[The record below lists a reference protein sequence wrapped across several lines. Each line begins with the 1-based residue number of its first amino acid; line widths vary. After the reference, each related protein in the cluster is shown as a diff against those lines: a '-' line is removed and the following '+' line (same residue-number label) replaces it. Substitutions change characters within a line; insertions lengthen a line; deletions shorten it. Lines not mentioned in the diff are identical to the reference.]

1 MDLAIYIK
9 ELLGLHGKVNVPGI
23 GYFSQIR
30 INGYYNEHENKF
42 YPPHHQ
48 VNFDPQLIEN
58 DELAKYIADKK
69 NISLA
74 SSMYFVDKYVIGVKQ
89 QVATQKVNI
98 AGLGYLYTEQAELEF
113 KPNNEYWESE
123 PSFYGLPPVTV
134 YKNGEHPTV
143 TYTPS
148 VSEPAPVS
156 ESLPVT
162 EDVPVNE
169 DVHVIEDVSVNDVP
183 EEILT
188 EQVTVDSELVAPAVL
203 VQGQTDYI
211 YDEPEPKRSVNFW
224 VIVLL
229 IIIVAILAVT
239 GIYINKPSLIDKYIG
254 KQEPPEVV
262 KTVPRPDTAI
272 KSSPAKDSVA
282 KTSPAIDKT
291 QTLVTASQQPSS
303 TPPDTNTRVHYE
315 ILGGA
320 FGKLSEAET
329 AIKNYHDM
337 GFDAR
342 VLDVPGKKHKVT
354 LGTYYSYN
362 EAASAKK
369 KLLSTGKIKEQDV
382 IIQPYKP
389 GKK

>member
-9 ELLGLHGKVNVPGI
+9 ELLGLRGKVNVPGM
-23 GYFSQIR
+23 GYFAQIR
-30 INGYYNEHENKF
+30 ISGYYNEHENKF

-74 SSMYFVDKYVIGVKQ
+74 SSRYFVDKYVIGVKQ

-98 AGLGYLYTEQAELEF
+98 AGLGYLYTEHAELEF
-113 KPNNEYWESE
+113 KPNSEYRENE
-123 PSFYGLPPVTV
+123 PAFYGLPPVKV
-134 YKNGEHPTV
+134 YKNGEHPAI
-143 TYTPS
+143 TYIPP
-148 VSEPAPVS
+148 VSEPVPVS

-169 DVHVIEDVSVNDVP
+169 DVHVTEDVPVNDVP

-188 EQVTVDSELVAPAVL
+188 DRGPSDSEFVAPAVL

-211 YDEPEPKRSVNFW
+211 YDEPERSVNFW

-229 IIIVAILAVT
+229 IIIGLILAVT

-254 KQEPPEVV
+254 KQETPEVV
-262 KTVPRPDTAI
+262 KTVPRPDTTI
-272 KSSPAKDSVA
+272 KSAPAKDSVA

-291 QTLVTASQQPSS
+291 PTLVTASQQPSS
-303 TPPDTNTRVHYE
+303 MPPDTNTRVHYE

-329 AIKNYHDM
+329 AIKNYKNM

-362 EAASAKK
+362 DAASAKK

-389 GKK
+389 RKK